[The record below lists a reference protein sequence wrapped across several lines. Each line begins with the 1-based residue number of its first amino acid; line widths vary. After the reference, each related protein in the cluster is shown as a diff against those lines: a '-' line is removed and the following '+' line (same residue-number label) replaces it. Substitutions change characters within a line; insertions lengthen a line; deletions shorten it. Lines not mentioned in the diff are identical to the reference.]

1 MRLFLIASSV
11 CLAVAGDLKF
21 TSIAGTQASIRWDGT
36 TLTVPQHCRADTCE
50 SIKTAASGADERS
63 AENKIEIADHAT
75 KIETLRMFAT
85 SQANE
90 NVELRKLITGMSKTM
105 GDLRTE
111 LNSLKT
117 ETAKDVADLE
127 TEYVTEAASSPLS
140 RSLAANPTP
149 PPPHPPS
156 TTSRSLDADAANLAT
171 LTTAYQKA
179 DDHLNVA
186 ISAVS
191 KMQGPKGDKGDKGQ
205 KGDKGDKGDTGE
217 KGVAATTT
225 TVSLASHGGACAGL
239 PRAPPRLRHRAAC
252 SPPPPP
258 SPLRRPR
265 RTPRYARPPAST
277 CRTTAAP
284 TAAGTATAATAAS
297 PRTRGICSLAKW
309 SCSATPVATT
319 WTWC

>member
-1 MRLFLIASSV
+1 MRLFLIASSVV

-21 TSIAGTQASIRWDGT
+21 TSVAGPQASIRWDGT

-111 LNSLKT
+111 LNNLKT
-117 ETAKDVADLE
+117 ETAKDVAELE
-127 TEYVTEAASSPLS
+127 TD
-140 RSLAANPTP
+140 
-149 PPPHPPS
+149 
-156 TTSRSLDADAANLAT
+156 LDADAANLAT

-179 DDHLNVA
+179 DDDLNVA

-191 KMQGPKGDKGDKGQ
+191 KMQGPKGEKGDKGQ
-205 KGDKGDKGDTGE
+205 KGETGDKGDTGE
-217 KGVAATTT
+217 KGDTGVIATTTT

-239 PRAPPRLRHRAAC
+239 TRPPPASATVAC
-252 SPPPPP
+252 LPTPPPPP
-258 SPLRRPR
+258 PRRPR
-265 RTPRYARPPAST
+265 PTPRYARPPASM
-277 CRTTAAP
+277 CRTTAAL

-309 SCSATPVATT
+309 SCTATPAATT